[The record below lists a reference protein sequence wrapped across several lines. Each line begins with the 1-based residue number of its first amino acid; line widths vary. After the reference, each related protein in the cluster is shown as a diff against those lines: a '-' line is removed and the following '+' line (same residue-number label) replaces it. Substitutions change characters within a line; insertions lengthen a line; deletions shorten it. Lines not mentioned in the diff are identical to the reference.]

1 MWNDK
6 IMIPAQ
12 STQKSFDVLR
22 ALAAHGA
29 AGASL
34 ADIAD
39 AVALPK
45 PTVHRLLAAMVQ
57 QGFALRSAT
66 GRRYQLGPEIY
77 ALALKSQSTVG
88 LVETWRG
95 ALMRVAERTG
105 DSAFLMVRSGYDA
118 VCLAMQEGVV
128 RVRTLTGGTG
138 GRVPLGIGPGSLA
151 ILATMTEDES
161 DTILAHNDRRLRML
175 VPDLPA
181 SLPSWVERIRID
193 GFAQS
198 GGLFLAEVGGVAVP
212 VPRHLGAPEC
222 AISTATLASR
232 LDEGRV
238 AEVVAILK
246 EEIAAVLGRAGG

>member
-1 MWNDK
+1 MWNDRL
-6 IMIPAQ
+6 MVPAQ

-57 QGFALRSAT
+57 QGFALRAAT

-128 RVRTLTGGTG
+128 SVRTLTGGTG
-138 GRVPLGIGPGSLA
+138 GRVPA
-151 ILATMTEDES
+151 
-161 DTILAHNDRRLRML
+161 NRLRSCVRRTSMPTL
-175 VPDLPA
+175 STCELKGKYVFVPYTTPT
-181 SLPSWVERIRID
+181 
-193 GFAQS
+193 
-198 GGLFLAEVGGVAVP
+198 GG
-212 VPRHLGAPEC
+212 GA
-222 AISTATLASR
+222 
-232 LDEGRV
+232 
-238 AEVVAILK
+238 K
-246 EEIAAVLGRAGG
+246 AAH

>member
-1 MWNDK
+1 MV
-6 IMIPAQ
+6 PAQ

-22 ALAAHGA
+22 TLAAHGA

-34 ADIAD
+34 AEIAET
-39 AVALPK
+39 VAMPK

-77 ALALKSQSTVG
+77 ALALKSQSTLG
-88 LVETWRG
+88 LVERWRG

-118 VCLAMQEGVV
+118 VCLAKQDGVV
-128 RVRTLTGGTG
+128 NVRTLTGGAG
-138 GRVPLGIGPGSLA
+138 GRIPLGIGPGSLA
-151 ILATMTEDES
+151 ILASLSDDEAG
-161 DTILAHNDRRLRML
+161 TILAHNDRRLRML
-175 VPDLPA
+175 LPDLPEC
-181 SLPSWVERIRID
+181 LPSWVERIRLD

-222 AISTATLASR
+222 ALSTATLASR
-232 LDEGRV
+232 LDEVRV

-246 EEIAAVLGRAGG
+246 EEIAAVVGKTTGP